1 METATRPWPAKH
13 NWRYIPRETS
23 PKRDAAERICD
34 FDEIYGLFDEATA
47 REQAS
52 RCLNCPD
59 PGCAKTCPLGNRIPE
74 WLSLTADGRFLE
86 AAELSRSTSNLPE
99 ICSRVCP
106 QERLCEGACILN
118 ARSEPVAIGAVEKFI
133 NEYAFAHDA
142 VDAAVAPPNGMKV
155 AVVGSGPGGLA
166 CADELAKL
174 GYAVTVFE
182 AQSRAGGLLV
192 NGIPSFKLEKKI
204 VERRLDLLRRRGVKF
219 RCGVTVARD
228 VSLAE
233 LRKQFDALFLAIGAQ
248 KPKELDMPGA
258 DLHGVFH
265 ALPFLIQKNLGDGSS
280 NAPIEVAGK
289 RIAVLGGGDTAMD
302 CLRTAIRSG
311 AREAICIYR
320 RDLENMPGSRREYAN
335 AIDEGARFLFLTNPI
350 GLAGNANGQV
360 TEARCVRME
369 LGEPDAKG
377 RRKPRPIPGSEFSVP
392 VDMILIAY
400 GFDPVPIFAAGNSD
414 NIAVNKWG
422 SVVVD
427 ANQMT
432 SVHGIFAGGD
442 LVRGPDLV
450 VRAVRDARKAAHAIR
465 KYLAAS
471 PPTRNAHLFPI
482 GVERIDAVTLKPHQ
496 SETFLVRTCIQPDE
510 SGGRAMRSPRA
521 PERQPS

>member
-1 METATRPWPAKH
+1 MFCLVNTMDAPKKTWPTKH
-13 NWRYIPRETS
+13 NWRYIPRETA
-23 PKRDAAERICD
+23 PKREAAERICD
-34 FDEIYGLFDEATA
+34 FDEIYGLFDEATVRA
-47 REQAS
+47 QAS

-59 PGCAKTCPLGNRIPE
+59 PACAKTCPLSNRIPE
-74 WLSLTADGRFLE
+74 WLGLTAEGRFLE

-118 ARSEPVAIGAVEKFI
+118 TRSEPVAIGAVERFI

-155 AVVGSGPGGLA
+155 AIVGSGPGGLT
-166 CADELAKL
+166 CADELAKR

-182 AQSRAGGLLV
+182 AQSRPGGLLV
-192 NGIPSFKLEKKI
+192 NGIPSFKLEKAI
-204 VERRLDLLRRRGVKF
+204 VERRLDLLRRRGVIF
-219 RCGVTVARD
+219 RCGVTVSRD
-228 VSLAE
+228 VTLSE
-233 LRKQFDALFLAIGAQ
+233 LRAQFDALFLAIGAQ
-248 KPKELDMPGA
+248 KPKELDIPGA
-258 DLHGVFH
+258 ELKGVFH
-265 ALPFLIQKNLGDGSS
+265 ALPFLIQRNLGDKSFVS
-280 NAPIEVAGK
+280 PIDVAGK
-289 RIAVLGGGDTAMD
+289 RVAVLGGGDTAMD

-311 AREAICIYR
+311 ASEAVCIYR

-335 AIDEGARFLFLTNPI
+335 AIDEGARFLFLTNPV
-350 GLAGNANGQV
+350 GLRGNDAGQV

-377 RRKPRPIPGSEFSVP
+377 RRKPRPVPGSEFAVP
-392 VDMILIAY
+392 VDVILIAY

-414 NIAVNKWG
+414 NIAVNDWG

-432 SVHGIFAGGD
+432 SVPGIFAGGD

-450 VRAVRDARKAAHAIR
+450 VRAVRDARKAAASIHN
-465 KYLAAS
+465 YLSS
-471 PPTRNAHLFPI
+471 PVAL
-482 GVERIDAVTLKPHQ
+482 
-496 SETFLVRTCIQPDE
+496 
-510 SGGRAMRSPRA
+510 
-521 PERQPS
+521 